1 MGLKGLPFEINENE
15 VKEVLLNIP
24 DINVDNIVKV
34 KNNKNSISNMEQFHY
49 RCLFS

>member
-24 DINVDNIVKV
+24 DINVDNID
-34 KNNKNSISNMEQFHY
+34 NKNSISNMEQFHY